1 VVIQTPSIGQLAVGI
16 DIGATYTKIALVDGV
31 GRMLAHQVIPSNLK
45 APSPQPFLEQAYAI
59 VEGFRVDHPVSG
71 IGIALCSLV
80 NETHTGSFL
89 SVNAPA
95 LDGLDIQAAFA
106 GRFGLPVRVIN
117 DVAAYALA
125 EYHFGAGGGVRRLL
139 CLALGTGLCIAVLY
153 DGRFVENWGGVTAD
167 AARMILDPTSPYRC
181 QAGVRGSAEALLGTA
196 YIEAEAAA
204 LSGIPGR
211 RAHEIIALARR
222 GDDPIASRVLSLVG
236 AHAGHLLALLS
247 PVFFPQRILVTG
259 GTAEAGEALFEP
271 MRRRYQELIGDYLT
285 EIARLETGK
294 DAPVEIVK
302 GALGPEAAALGAAL
316 PFLNRS

>member
-1 VVIQTPSIGQLAVGI
+1 MSRFAIGI
-16 DIGATYTKIALVDGV
+16 DIGATYTKIGLVDASGIL
-31 GRMLAHQVIPSNLK
+31 LAHQVIASNLK
-45 APSPQPFLEQAYAI
+45 ASSPQPFLEQAYAI
-59 VEGFRVDHPVSG
+59 VADYLAEQAVSG
-71 IGIALCSLV
+71 IGVALCGLV
-80 NETHTGSFL
+80 NEAHTGSFL

-106 GRFGLPVRVIN
+106 QRFGLPVRVIN
-117 DVAAYALA
+117 DVAAHALA
-125 EYHFGAGGGVRRLL
+125 EYHFGAGCGVRRLL
-139 CLALGTGLCIAVLY
+139 VLALGTGLCVAMLY

-167 AARMILDPTSPYRC
+167 AARVILDPASPYTC

-211 RAHEIIALARR
+211 RAHELIASACQ
-222 GDDPIASRVLSLVG
+222 GDDPIASQVLAQVG

-259 GTAEAGEALFEP
+259 GTAEAGDALFIP
-271 MRRRYQELIGDYLT
+271 MRQRYQELIGTYLM
-285 EIARLETGK
+285 EIARLETGV
-294 DAPVEIVK
+294 ARPVEIVK

-316 PFLNRS
+316 AFIKKY